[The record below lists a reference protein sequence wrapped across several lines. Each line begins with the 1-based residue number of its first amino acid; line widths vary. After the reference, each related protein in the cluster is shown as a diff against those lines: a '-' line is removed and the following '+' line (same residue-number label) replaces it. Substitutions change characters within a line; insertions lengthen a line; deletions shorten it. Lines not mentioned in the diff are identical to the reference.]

1 MHENAYRILNQS
13 LTEAVAPLL
22 VEERRKNRISMV
34 GMLVFG
40 AASIIASIA
49 WVDARDRTNR
59 LGEAWEIL
67 AAGFAPRAPI
77 ALTSPL
83 LMQWTLEDGTVMMV
97 NLPSLPIESNL

>member
-1 MHENAYRILNQS
+1 MHANAYRILNQS

-22 VEERRKNRISMV
+22 VEERRKNRISMMGV
-34 GMLVFG
+34 LVFG
-40 AASIIASIA
+40 AASIVTSIA

-67 AAGFAPRAPI
+67 AAGFAPKGPI
-77 ALTSPL
+77 TRTSPL

-97 NLPSLPIESNL
+97 NLPIFPTESNS